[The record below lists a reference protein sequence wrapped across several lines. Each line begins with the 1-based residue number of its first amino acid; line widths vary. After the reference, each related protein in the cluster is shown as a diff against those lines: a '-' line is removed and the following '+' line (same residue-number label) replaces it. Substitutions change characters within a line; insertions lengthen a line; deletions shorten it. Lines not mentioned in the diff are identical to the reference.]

1 MENPSRLSRGLK
13 DTIRGDLQV
22 DTSDS
27 DENEDTLH
35 CVALSYCKWVSQ
47 PRSHLVLLGR
57 VRGDAIGLSLCD
69 TWSLSPREGETTLP
83 DQFY

>member
-1 MENPSRLSRGLK
+1 MENPSKLSRGLK

-22 DTSDS
+22 DTSGFDKN
-27 DENEDTLH
+27 ENTLH
-35 CVALSYCKWVSQ
+35 CVALSYCK
-47 PRSHLVLLGR
+47 LVLPGR